1 MFSKHTKF
9 VKLDFGT
16 INSDIEKSVTIYKA
30 FWIPIFKVTKERVD
44 KI

>member
-9 VKLDFGT
+9 IKDYGT
-16 INSDIEKSVTIYKA
+16 TDIEKSVTIYR
-30 FWIPIFKVTKERVD
+30 FLWLPIFKVTKEKVK

>member
-9 VKLDFGT
+9 IKDYGT
-16 INSDIEKSVTIYKA
+16 TDIEKSVTI
-30 FWIPIFKVTKERVD
+30 FRFLWLPIFKITKEKVK